1 MRTVALGDVLDS
13 ATAGHWGGDPGSG
26 DEDVRVIRNGDIK
39 PDGIRWGELPTR
51 GFTEREVAK
60 SRIRP
65 ADILLTTSGEC
76 GHVAYVQHEPDDV
89 VCATNFVRIMR
100 FSDAVDQRWAFHYM
114 NRLAFRAQLAP
125 YVRGTTMKNLS
136 TREAFPAVM
145 IPVPS
150 IAEQRRIAAILDAAD
165 AIRAKRRAQL
175 AHLDDLP
182 QAVFREIFGAPT
194 SFQAKPL
201 GEIATLTAGK
211 SLVGEDLD
219 AAAAFRVLKISAVT
233 SGLYRPGES
242 KPLPM
247 GYVPPEEHIVR
258 AGDLLMSRANT
269 ADLVGA
275 TALVV
280 ETPQYLALPD
290 KIWRFVWRGS
300 EIEPVYLHAFLSSA
314 VARRKLSAMA
324 SGSGGSMKNISKAK
338 LNRLDVPVPPLA
350 LQQEF
355 VTKVEAIHAERA
367 RVARALEA
375 DDELFAALQHRAFR
389 GEL

>member
-1 MRTVALGDVLDS
+1 MTKVGDLLAEFKELPAAGAHLPVL
-13 ATAGHWGGDPGSG
+13 TLT
-26 DEDVRVIRNGDIK
+26 ERNGFVRQEERFKKRLALDDTSNYKVVRRGDLAFNPYLLWAGAVAQNTIVDAGVIS
-39 PDGIRWGELPTR
+39 PLYPTFRVREGFYPPYVARLLLTDQLISAYDGIAFGSVPRRRRSSVNDFLSLDLP
-51 GFTEREVAK
+51 
-60 SRIRP
+60 P
-65 ADILLTTSGEC
+65 QPPL
-76 GHVAYVQHEPDDV
+76 
-89 VCATNFVRIMR
+89 
-100 FSDAVDQRWAFHYM
+100 
-114 NRLAFRAQLAP
+114 
-125 YVRGTTMKNLS
+125 
-136 TREAFPAVM
+136 
-145 IPVPS
+145 
-150 IAEQRRIAAILDAAD
+150 AEQRRIAAILDAAD
-165 AIRAKRRAQL
+165 GIRAKRRAQL
-175 AHLDDLP
+175 AHLDALP

-355 VTKVEAIHAERA
+355 VAKVEAIHAERA

>member
-1 MRTVALGDVLDS
+1 MRTVALG
-13 ATAGHWGGDPGSG
+13 
-26 DEDVRVIRNGDIK
+26 
-39 PDGIRWGELPTR
+39 
-51 GFTEREVAK
+51 EVARIERHGVDPRDLPGETRYLGLEHIARGGRIIGSSTVAGAELSSTK
-60 SRIRP
+60 FLFTPEHVLFGKLRPNLGKVARPGFAGVCSTDILPIRP
-65 ADILLTTSGEC
+65 
-76 GHVAYVQHEPDDV
+76 VAGLDRDYLAHYLVQPSMVDFAAAR
-89 VCATNFVRIMR
+89 ATGANLPRLSPSTLVR
-100 FSDAVDQRWAFHYM
+100 F
-114 NRLAFRAQLAP
+114 
-125 YVRGTTMKNLS
+125 
-136 TREAFPAVM
+136 
-145 IPVPS
+145 PVPVPDL
-150 IAEQRRIAAILDAAD
+150 ADQRRIAAILDAAD